1 MRFDFF
7 DKFGIAGFS
16 PEEISHTTEFLHN
29 NDPENDNDGLI
40 DWSYWAEINITPID
54 AAHLLHAVDVDIRD
68 DADTP
73 LPRQKMQDGLQ
84 KDIDKL
90 ARWLSSKSPSWS
102 LSRLVDE
109 FGEGNLSTRLVDAVK
124 SVAAIKQS
132 DDATHKNQVA
142 HVEWLRETW
151 IKEGRLGG
159 SAFFVRLKRYKNTEG
174 SPVIDHW
181 VHDAGIKVKLV
192 DGSTKD
198 IAKKTILNMVST
210 FNKQSQK
217 TMSIDKTA

>member
-16 PEEISHTTEFLHN
+16 PEEISHTVEFLHN
-29 NDPENDNDGLI
+29 SDADSSGEGFI

-54 AAHLLHAVDVDIRD
+54 AAHLLHAVDVDVRD

-90 ARWLSSKSPSWS
+90 ARWLSSKSASWS
-102 LSRLVDE
+102 LQQLVDT
-109 FGEGNLSTRLVDAVK
+109 FGAENLNTRMVAAVK
-124 SVAAIKQS
+124 AVAV
-132 DDATHKNQVA
+132 DDAPTKKSVA

-159 SAFFVRLKRYKNTEG
+159 AAFFVRLKRYKNTEG

-192 DGSTKD
+192 GGSTKD
-198 IAKKTILNMVST
+198 ITKKTILNMVST

>member
-1 MRFDFF
+1 MRFDFYER
-7 DKFGIAGFS
+7 FGIIGFTK
-16 PEEISHTTEFLHN
+16 EEVSHTAEFLHN

-40 DWSYWAEINITPID
+40 DWSYWAEINFTPID

-102 LSRLVDE
+102 LQQLVDT
-109 FGEGNLSTRLVDAVK
+109 FGAENLNTRMVAAVKAVAVDDAPSKK
-124 SVAAIKQS
+124 SVAY
-132 DDATHKNQVA
+132 
-142 HVEWLRETW
+142 VEWLRETW

-159 SAFFVRLKRYKNTEG
+159 SAFFVRLKRYKSTEG

-181 VHDAGIKVKLV
+181 THDNVKGAGIKIMLN
-192 DGSTKD
+192 DGKPKD
-198 IAKKTILNMVST
+198 LTKKTIENMVST
-210 FNKQSQK
+210 FKKQLQ
-217 TMSIDKTA
+217 